1 MHANERQTQAF
12 AFVFALAVISP
23 YQVLSAFDKRFVR
36 YQLSVIG
43 SRITDH
49 GSRITDHEPL
59 RLLVILVPTLLQ
71 IITIIPFIG
80 DHLTM
85 INRKDP

>member
-1 MHANERQTQAF
+1 MHADERQTQAF
-12 AFVFALAVISP
+12 AFVFALTVISP

-36 YQLSVIG
+36 YQLS
-43 SRITDH
+43 DH
-49 GSRITDHEPL
+49 GSRITNHEPL

-80 DHLTM
+80 DHLAM